1 MALAQTDA
9 DEMNPMATAFGDVL
23 AQLNTSDEPTSAT
36 NTESCVISAKI
47 DKVWSL
53 LRWWKFE

>member
-1 MALAQTDA
+1 
-9 DEMNPMATAFGDVL
+9 MNPMATAFGDVL

>member
-1 MALAQTDA
+1 
-9 DEMNPMATAFGDVL
+9 MNPMATAFGDVL
-23 AQLNTSDEPTSAT
+23 AQLNTSVDKPISAT

-47 DKVWSL
+47 EGVWSL